1 VGIDCPGL
9 WDWRQVMSAPASE
22 WIANQSANFTARPV
36 PMEQMNASQKSQP
49 DGHLDDAQP

>member
-1 VGIDCPGL
+1 L